1 MLKARERS
9 RQLSPNTET
18 CDVATSKGLQ
28 PLDTML
34 WMLVDVTNL
43 IFSSRASAG
52 NAQAPGF
59 SSDMARLM
67 DSGVV
72 WMLTDNSPG
81 TEVNYHHLYDGPKSF
96 CW

>member
-1 MLKARERS
+1 
-9 RQLSPNTET
+9 
-18 CDVATSKGLQ
+18 
-28 PLDTML
+28 
-34 WMLVDVTNL
+34 MLVDVTNL
-43 IFSSRASAG
+43 IFSSHASAG

-72 WMLTDNSPG
+72 WMLTDNSPVM
-81 TEVNYHHLYDGPKSF
+81 EVNYHHLYDGPKSF